1 MMIHSLCTIL
11 LTVPEEPLKIGHK
24 AADEFVKMDPFG
36 IGMAIIAMTIVFSVL
51 AIVYLFF
58 KYISKIYFAFIN
70 KSVKKDV
77 ENKVEEIAPK
87 GIIESEVSAAIGLA
101 LHMYYNQQHDTESL
115 KITIQRVSKLYS
127 PWNSKLY
134 MLNRLPGK

>member
-1 MMIHSLCTIL
+1 MIQNLCTVL

-36 IGMAIIAMTIVFSVL
+36 IGMAFIAMSIVFAVL

-58 KYISKIYFAFIN
+58 KNISKIYFAFQN
-70 KSVKKDV
+70 RPAKKQDLNQ
-77 ENKVEEIAPK
+77 NKVKETENE
-87 GIIESEVSAAIGLA
+87 GIEAEVSAAIGMA
-101 LHMYYNQQHDTESL
+101 LHMYNQRQHDMESL
-115 KITIQRVSKLYS
+115 TITIQKVSKLYS

-134 MLNRLPGK
+134 MINKPPVR